1 MANLRYPKLRYP
13 NLRVSGL
20 GLSLLLAAAIAPTPA
35 VAGFITFGNGFGSK
49 WDDPNH
55 GTPATVTWGFMP
67 DATVVDPG
75 IAIAAEID
83 GGSNI
88 TLLRSNY
95 DGDFGAGAFDAAIQR
110 AFDTWQAAAGITFTG
125 PQADSGLPVG
135 ASGATAPDIRIGAF
149 LPVAGSGFDFVGAV
163 GFGPPGDDLN
173 FPDPLAGDVLFN
185 LAAVFIQPAG
195 QEGDPINEFGNDLE
209 NLFLHE
215 LGHAAIGLGHP
226 DDGPGDVMFVGA
238 GCCDSINR
246 QLSAD
251 DIAGARSVLGPPVPE
266 PSTAVLL
273 LVTSSTALLAR
284 RRQPIRAR

>member
-1 MANLRYPKLRYP
+1 MSFMSRFLG
-13 NLRVSGL
+13 SGL
-20 GLSLLLAAAIAPTPA
+20 CLALLLATVGVPTPA
-35 VAGFITFGNGFGSK
+35 LAGFVTFGEGFGSK

-67 DATVVDPG
+67 DGTVVDPG
-75 IAIAAEID
+75 IGIATEID

-88 TLLRSNY
+88 TLLRSDY
-95 DGDFGAGAFDAAIQR
+95 DTDFGLGAFDAAIQR
-110 AFDTWQAAAGITFTG
+110 AFDTWQAAAGINFLG
-125 PQADSGLPVG
+125 PQADAGLPVG
-135 ASGATAPDIRIGAF
+135 ASGATEPDIRIGAF

-163 GFGPPGDDLN
+163 GFGPPGNDLD

-195 QEGDPINEFGNDLE
+195 QEGDPITEFGNDLE

-226 DDGPGDVMFVGA
+226 DDGPGDVMFVGT
-238 GCCDSINR
+238 GCCDVINR
-246 QLSAD
+246 QLSSD

-273 LVTSSTALLAR
+273 LATSSAALLGR
-284 RRQPIRAR
+284 KRRQPTRVR